1 MPDLLPFREKWQTK
15 KFEVKVNLGSFFPIF
30 FSIMAHA
37 SLRLLP
43 LLKIIFWEELFYVCM
58 YYENHN
64 FQLINFLF
72 LHFFFAKKKKKNV
85 SSPFFLA
92 KNKKFWKMATYKYTL
107 RNNGW
112 RCYTRVDNDKRER
125 ECQFHESMY
134 HVGSTTQATLTYIG
148 RQAALKDQQMARHCN
163 K

>member
-1 MPDLLPFREKWQTK
+1 M
-15 KFEVKVNLGSFFPIF
+15 
-30 FSIMAHA
+30 
-37 SLRLLP
+37 
-43 LLKIIFWEELFYVCM
+43 YVHM

-64 FQLINFLF
+64 FELINFLF
-72 LHFFFAKKKKKNV
+72 LHY
-85 SSPFFLA
+85 FFLLKRKKRTFHPHFFWQKT
-92 KNKKFWKMATYKYTL
+92 KNCEKWPSISILFVIMGDDVTQGST
-107 RNNGW
+107 
-112 RCYTRVDNDKRER
+112 TTRER

>member
-1 MPDLLPFREKWQTK
+1 
-15 KFEVKVNLGSFFPIF
+15 
-30 FSIMAHA
+30 MAHA

-43 LLKIIFWEELFYVCM
+43 LLNIIFWEELFYVCM

-64 FQLINFLF
+64 FELINFHF
-72 LHFFFAKKKKKNV
+72 LQYFLLKRKKKNV
-85 SSPFFLA
+85 SSPFFLQKT
-92 KNKKFWKMATYKYTL
+92 KNSEKWPSISILFVIMGDDVTQGST
-107 RNNGW
+107 
-112 RCYTRVDNDKRER
+112 TTRER

-134 HVGSTTQATLTYIG
+134 HVGCTIQATLTYIG